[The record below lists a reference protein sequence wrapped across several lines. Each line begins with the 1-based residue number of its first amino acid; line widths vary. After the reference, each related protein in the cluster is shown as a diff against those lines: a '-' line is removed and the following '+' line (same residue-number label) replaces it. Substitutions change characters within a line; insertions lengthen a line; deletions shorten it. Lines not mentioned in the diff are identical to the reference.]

1 MIWRD
6 TMLSLMAAVMAVE
19 PALAQAMQAPGV
31 APSVTHVAYQPQDR
45 DERGL
50 WMQVDEAERQLKI
63 SPLVIRDPA
72 LNAYV
77 RSVLCRTVGDERCG
91 EVRLYITRA
100 PHFNAAM
107 APNGMM
113 QVWSGL
119 LLRTQNEA
127 QLAAVLSHE
136 YAHFANRHS
145 LRLFRE
151 AKSKSASAA
160 WLAFTGIGLI
170 ASFGIWADLFRYSRE
185 MEHEADVAGLG
196 WMARAGYDTREAA
209 SVWEQ
214 LRAEMDATAA
224 ARNVKSRKDK
234 DTGLFA
240 SHPPSA
246 ERIAYLR
253 QEAQAEPGVL
263 GQTGADR
270 YRAALGLLWP
280 TFVDDQLKM
289 NDFGA
294 SDYLL
299 TSLAGNGW
307 TPWLLYARGE
317 LYRRRAGGGDLDKAN
332 SYYSDA
338 MAGGG
343 ELPEL
348 WRGRGLGRLKQ
359 GEVEAGRADLRE
371 YLRRAPQ
378 ALDRSM
384 IAMMAGGKE

>member
-1 MIWRD
+1 MTLRSPV
-6 TMLSLMAAVMAVE
+6 MGLVAAVLAVQ
-19 PALAQAMQAPGV
+19 PVFAQAGDAPA
-31 APSVTHVAYQPQDR
+31 APVAYQPQDR

-50 WMQVDEAERQLKI
+50 WMQVDEAERELKI

-77 RSVLCRTVGDERCG
+77 RSVLCRTVGSDRCV
-91 EVRLYITRA
+91 EVRLYIMRT
-100 PHFNAAM
+100 PHFNASM

-127 QLAAVLSHE
+127 QLAAVLGHE

-145 LRLFRE
+145 LKLFRD

-170 ASFGIWADLFRYSRE
+170 ASFGMMADLFRYSRD
-185 MEHEADVAGLG
+185 MEHEADVGG
-196 WMARAGYDTREAA
+196 IGSMAHAGYDTREAA
-209 SVWEQ
+209 TVWEQ

-224 ARNVKSRKDK
+224 ARNIKSRKDK
-234 DTGLFA
+234 DAGLFVT
-240 SHPPSA
+240 HPPSA
-246 ERIAYLR
+246 ERVAYLR
-253 QEAQAEPGVL
+253 QEAKVEFGTPGE
-263 GQTGADR
+263 TGGDR
-270 YRAALGLLWP
+270 YHAALVPFWP

-299 TSLAGNGW
+299 TSLAANGW

-317 LYRRRAGGGDLDKAN
+317 LYRRRMGEGDLAKAVGYYSEAITAGGD
-332 SYYSDA
+332 
-338 MAGGG
+338 
-343 ELPEL
+343 LPEL
-348 WRGRGLGRLKQ
+348 WRGRGLANAKLGHA
-359 GEVEAGRADLRE
+359 EIARADLRE

-378 ALDRSM
+378 ASDRGM
-384 IAMMAGGKE
+384 IAVMAGGEE